1 MFTEI
6 FYVPEV
12 TGKLVNLSSDFLKK
26 NKINICL
33 EVDKFEFHG
42 ESVPI
47 NSCLQKQVVA
57 EPTLSGIKEE
67 LT

>member
-26 NKINICL
+26 NKINICW
-33 EVDKFEFHG
+33 KW
-42 ESVPI
+42 I
-47 NSCLQKQVVA
+47 NLNFMGNLFLLILVYKNR
-57 EPTLSGIKEE
+57 
-67 LT
+67 

>member
-12 TGKLVNLSSDFLKK
+12 TGKLLNLSSDFLKK

-47 NSCLQKQVVA
+47 NSCLQ
-57 EPTLSGIKEE
+57 
-67 LT
+67 

>member
-33 EVDKFEFHG
+33 EVDKFEFHW
-42 ESVPI
+42 
-47 NSCLQKQVVA
+47 
-57 EPTLSGIKEE
+57 
-67 LT
+67 